1 MSYGSRVGNLNSV
14 LQDLSDRNAQSE
26 EDTRDNL
33 IQKSEEADE
42 KLSEKLKGAE
52 DITGDIVA
60 GSLGV
65 QGLYKSGKAL
75 KQSVQKVKDSSDT
88 LKSQFQQPEKDEDVG
103 FDGEELPFPE
113 VIKEPFPPAPQ
124 APEPFPPAPK
134 INPPKLPQQSQ
145 VVNQQEEDDTYQR
158 FGLSQEAD
166 DLKTDITDTDFN
178 MPRTISRTLG
188 GGDGEDLGSGLTS
201 KLADGVSDTATDLVS
216 SAGKSISA
224 DATAEILG
232 ANALDEIPVVGE
244 IIGGTSALIGIG
256 EEIYSLVH
264 HTSPQQQ
271 PPENPSAFLVGSDVQ
286 QKYASLIPSSDTS
299 VERGGGEGLF

>member
-26 EDTRDNL
+26 EDTRDKL
-33 IQKSEEADE
+33 IEKSEEADE

-52 DITGDIVA
+52 DITGDVVA

-65 QGLYKSGKAL
+65 QGLYKSGRAL
-75 KQSVQKVKDSSDT
+75 KQSVQKVKDSTDT
-88 LKSQFQQPEKDEDVG
+88 LKSQFQQPEGEQDVG
-103 FDGEELPFPE
+103 FAPEELPFPE
-113 VIKEPFPPAPQ
+113 VARPSPPQRTA
-124 APEPFPPAPK
+124 
-134 INPPKLPQQSQ
+134 PKLPQQNQ
-145 VVNQQEEDDTYQR
+145 IVNQKEEDETYQR
-158 FGLSQEAD
+158 FGLPEETD
-166 DLKTDITDTDFN
+166 DLTTDITDTDFN
-178 MPRTISRTLG
+178 MPRTIARSIG

-201 KLADGVSDTATDLVS
+201 KLADGVSEGATDLVS
-216 SAGKSISA
+216 SAGKSIGSEV
-224 DATAEILG
+224 TAEILG

-244 IIGGTSALIGIG
+244 IIGGASALIGIG

-264 HTSPQQQ
+264 HSSPQQP
-271 PPENPSAFLVGSDVQ
+271 PPENPSSFLVGSDVQ

>member
-26 EDTRDNL
+26 EDTRDKL
-33 IQKSEEADE
+33 IEKSEEADE

-52 DITGDIVA
+52 DITGDVVA

-65 QGLYKSGKAL
+65 QGLYKSGRAL
-75 KQSVQKVKDSSDT
+75 KQSVQKVKDSADT
-88 LKSQFQQPEKDEDVG
+88 LKSQFQQPEGEQDVG
-103 FDGEELPFPE
+103 FSPEELPFPE
-113 VIKEPFPPAPQ
+113 VIKQPFPPAPP

-134 INPPKLPQQSQ
+134 INPPKSTQ
-145 VVNQQEEDDTYQR
+145 VVKQQEEDDTYQK
-158 FGLSQEAD
+158 FGLPGEAD
-166 DLKTDITDTDFN
+166 DLTTDITDTDFN
-178 MPRTISRTLG
+178 MPRTIGRTLG

-201 KLADGVSDTATDLVS
+201 KLADGVSESATDLVS
-216 SAGKSISA
+216 SAGKSIGA
-224 DATAEILG
+224 DTTAEILG

-244 IIGGTSALIGIG
+244 IIGGASALVGIG

-264 HTSPQQQ
+264 HSSPQQP

-299 VERGGGEGLF
+299 VERGAGEGLF